1 MAEKP
6 PHEILMTNSASPA
19 HLQQLLIGYLV
30 AAKTSLDETQ
40 YEAVKAQLPGY
51 IALAN
56 EMVKMEVLADRSIM
70 QQAIHALASGNSVE
84 ETLMYTFMLHIY
96 LLLRNGTRHPLE
108 MGIIRQNIIGLLP
121 VFDRARGKG
130 LLRETVYESNASLL
144 MSIADK
150 TDDMEEAIGILAA
163 GYQRY
168 AEKSSA

>member
-1 MAEKP
+1 MSD
-6 PHEILMTNSASPA
+6 SANPSL
-19 HLQQLLIGYLV
+19 LQRLLVGYLV
-30 AAKTSLDETQ
+30 TAKTELDAADYET
-40 YEAVKAQLPGY
+40 VKEHLPGY
-51 IALAN
+51 LAVAN
-56 EMVKMEVLADRSIM
+56 EMVTIEVLADRSLLRH
-70 QQAIHALASGNSVE
+70 AIHAMAAGNSVE